1 MRFRGEEKQIRGSM
15 NYETLRRIAELEQA
29 VAAMETDLKAMGVK
43 VNEFVA
49 KAEARIQE
57 RRTLTLPNKKNEVK
71 NGY

>member
-1 MRFRGEEKQIRGSM
+1 M